1 MSSRHLVLLFL
12 LAVVAGCGS
21 GDRTSQAPAL
31 PAPPVQDGAAPPPP
45 PPPPAPGA
53 PAPDP
58 SVPEVADEEPEMAV
72 PPGDDAPED
81 APVVGPESETN
92 GAALEFPDER
102 MDQPAELEAPAEA
115 PTLFSRARQT
125 LIEGRFPEGLALLQ
139 AAALAEEEAAEE
151 ALNTLRW
158 SPALKR
164 PMLATRWG
172 IVVLTGGLPGGAL
185 AGGPPGNPEMGH
197 AAGEGAAA
205 GAAGAAGVMVF
216 WHHAVGL
223 PLVQGLEA
231 RVSEGAFGHWLRGE
245 ALQAQGAARPLAHAP
260 HADPPQFDEFGEGAA
275 AMAAPT
281 RNGQQVR
288 GMLATLA
295 ATLGDAKRWAA
306 DHQLDVLMTIS
317 VTPGSAV
324 LRGRLQTNFAV
335 KLYDVAKDEELWSS
349 RSLGSRRV
357 EAALA
362 DTRSK
367 DDPAQDFV
375 NDVLNYIDQNLRLTD
390 MPQLDS
396 KVVAR
401 RAAALAAGRH
411 DDPLPALVELRYYVA
426 KGLLDA
432 STLRE
437 HFTTILGRQDGAEL
451 ASGNLE
457 QRRRVVEAL
466 LR

>member
-1 MSSRHLVLLFL
+1 
-12 LAVVAGCGS
+12 
-21 GDRTSQAPAL
+21 
-31 PAPPVQDGAAPPPP
+31 
-45 PPPPAPGA
+45 
-53 PAPDP
+53 
-58 SVPEVADEEPEMAV
+58 MAV

-81 APVVGPESETN
+81 AAAVGPESGTN
-92 GAALEFPDER
+92 GAALEFPEEM
-102 MDQPAELEAPAEA
+102 MDQPPELAAPAEA
-115 PTLFSRARQT
+115 PTLFARARQT
-125 LIEGRFPEGLALLQ
+125 LMEGRFPEGIALLQ

-151 ALNTLRW
+151 ALDTLRW

-172 IVVLTGGLPGGAL
+172 IVVLAGGLPGGAL
-185 AGGPPGNPEMGH
+185 PGGPPGNPEMGH
-197 AAGEGAAA
+197 AAGGGAAP
-205 GAAGAAGVMVF
+205 GAAGAAGIMEF

-231 RVSEGAFGHWLRGE
+231 RVAEGAFGHWLRGE
-245 ALQAQGAARPLAHAP
+245 ALQAQAASRPLGHAP
-260 HADPPQFDEFGEGAA
+260 QGDPRQFDEFGEGAA
-275 AMAAPT
+275 AMSAPG
-281 RNGQQVR
+281 RDGQQAR

-295 ATLGDAKRWAA
+295 ANLSEAKRWAA

-324 LRGRLQTNFAV
+324 LRGRLQTSFAI

-357 EAALA
+357 EAALS

-390 MPQLDS
+390 MPKLDS
-396 KVVAR
+396 TVVAR
-401 RAAALAAGRH
+401 RAAALAAGQH
-411 DDPLPALVELRYYVA
+411 DDPLPALVELRYYMA

-437 HFTTILGRQDGAEL
+437 HFTTILGAQDGAEL

-457 QRRRVVEAL
+457 QRRQVVEAL